1 MKTPRA
7 ILRALVGKVPG
18 GDGYLPGSDFRM
30 VFLGAALALAL
41 ITPGTGLAEESGM
54 DKIELVPA
62 TLNLGLQPPLD
73 QNDRYFLAQN
83 PTDTTQ
89 TPPKPSSKEAPAK
102 PKKPLRFEETKAGKS
117 YLLPAWEIVGFN
129 VLINRLNYY
138 TIDKQLYGTSYR
150 TIRQNLSSQWI
161 VDTDPFA
168 VNQFMHPYQGSV
180 YFGLARSTGLGY
192 WESLGYTFG
201 GSLLWEIVGET
212 GLPSINDL
220 VTTGFGGTFLGEPL
234 FRMASMLLEGG
245 GETPGFWR
253 EVGAAAIAPSLG
265 FTRLAFGDRFRSV
278 FDSHDPAVYTY
289 VRFGWNKVN
298 NTFDGVVSQNQNVK
312 RDAATADFHMAY
324 GLPGKAGYTYTRPFD
339 YFDFQFTAT
348 TANVFENIMS
358 RGLLVGKE
366 YEMGDTYRGIWGLYG
381 SYDYISPQIFRVS
394 STALSLGTTAQWWLS
409 KTVALQGSALG
420 GLGYGAAGTI
430 HGTGERD
437 YHYGATPQA
446 LLALRLM
453 FGQAANLDLT
463 ARSYY
468 VSDVA
473 STEDRGSERIF
484 RGDAAFTVRIHG
496 PHAVTLNYNT
506 SQRNAH
512 YPDIND
518 THQTVTTLSLLYTY
532 SFGETKFGAIEW
544 RAADESAIDQPIR
557 DATHASEPKR

>member
-1 MKTPRA
+1 M
-7 ILRALVGKVPG
+7 
-18 GDGYLPGSDFRM
+18 
-30 VFLGAALALAL
+30 FLGAALALAL
-41 ITPGTGLAEESGM
+41 ITPGAVFAEES
-54 DKIELVPA
+54 KANKSEFVPSM
-62 TLNLGLQPPLD
+62 LYLGLPRPLD
-73 QNDRYFLAQN
+73 GDDRYFLAKN
-83 PTDTTQ
+83 PTGATD
-89 TPPKPSSKEAPAK
+89 TPPKPSSEETPAK

-117 YLLPAWEIVGFN
+117 YLLPAGEIVGFN
-129 VLINRLNYY
+129 ILLNRFNYY
-138 TIDKQLYGTSYR
+138 FVDKEVYGTTYS
-150 TIRQNLSSQWI
+150 TIRENLNSKWV

-168 VNQFMHPYQGSV
+168 VNQFMHPYQGSI
-180 YFGLARSTGLGY
+180 YYGFARSTGLGY

-201 GSLLWEIVGET
+201 GSWLWEIAGET
-212 GLPSINDL
+212 GPPSINDL
-220 VTTGFGGTFLGEPL
+220 ITTGFGGTILGEPL

-253 EVGAAAIAPSLG
+253 ELGAAAIAPSLG

-289 VRFGWNKVN
+289 VRFGWNKVDN
-298 NTFDGVVSQNQNVK
+298 VFDATVSQNVK

-339 YFDFQFTAT
+339 YFDFEFTAT

-366 YEMGDTYRGIWGLYG
+366 YEVGDTYRGVWGLYG

-394 STALSLGTTAQWWLS
+394 STAVSLGTTAQWWLS

-430 HGTGERD
+430 HGTEERD

-453 FGQAANLDLT
+453 FGDAANLDLT

-473 STEDRGSERIF
+473 STEDRGSEHIF
-484 RGDAAFTVRIHG
+484 RGDAAFTVRVHG
-496 PHAVTLNYNT
+496 PHAVTLKYNT

-512 YPDIND
+512 YPDIAD

-544 RAADESAIDQPIR
+544 RAADESSIDQSIR
-557 DATHASEPKR
+557 DASHAGEPKR

>member
-1 MKTPRA
+1 M
-7 ILRALVGKVPG
+7 
-18 GDGYLPGSDFRM
+18 
-30 VFLGAALALAL
+30 
-41 ITPGTGLAEESGM
+41 
-54 DKIELVPA
+54 
-62 TLNLGLQPPLD
+62 
-73 QNDRYFLAQN
+73 
-83 PTDTTQ
+83 
-89 TPPKPSSKEAPAK
+89 
-102 PKKPLRFEETKAGKS
+102 
-117 YLLPAWEIVGFN
+117 GFN
-129 VLINRLNYY
+129 ILLNRFNYY
-138 TIDKQLYGTSYR
+138 FVDKEVYGVTYQ
-150 TIRQNLSSQWI
+150 TVRQNLTATWV

-168 VNQFMHPYQGSV
+168 VNQFMHPYQGSI
-180 YFGLARSTGLGY
+180 YFGLARSTGLDY
-192 WESLGYTFG
+192 WESLGYTLG
-201 GSLLWEIVGET
+201 GSLLWEIAGET
-212 GLPSINDL
+212 GPPSINDL

-234 FRMASMLLEGG
+234 FRMASLLLEGG

-253 EVGAAAIAPSLG
+253 ELGAAAISPSLG

-289 VRFGWNKVN
+289 VRFGWNKVDN
-298 NTFDGVVSQNQNVK
+298 VFDATVSQNVK
-312 RDAATADFHMAY
+312 HDTATADFHMAY

-339 YFDFQFTAT
+339 YFDFEFTAT

-366 YEMGDTYRGIWGLYG
+366 YEVGDTIAASGASMGATITYRHRYFASRARLFLSERPPSGG
-381 SYDYISPQIFRVS
+381 FRRRWRFRARPSAVWA
-394 STALSLGTTAQWWLS
+394 TARPGPS
-409 KTVALQGSALG
+409 
-420 GLGYGAAGTI
+420 

-453 FGQAANLDLT
+453 FGDAANLDLT

-484 RGDAAFTVRIHG
+484 RGDAAFTVRVHG
-496 PHAVTLNYNT
+496 PHAVTLKYNT

-512 YPDIND
+512 YPDIAD

-544 RAADESAIDQPIR
+544 RAADESSIDQSIR
-557 DATHASEPKR
+557 DASHAGEPKH

>member
-1 MKTPRA
+1 MKTPNA
-7 ILRALVGKVPG
+7 ILKALAGKALVGDKS
-18 GDGYLPGSDFRM
+18 LHGSEFRM
-30 VFLGAALALAL
+30 VFFCAALALAL
-41 ITPGTGLAEESGM
+41 VTPGAGLAEESEAKKSEFVP
-54 DKIELVPA
+54 DELD
-62 TLNLGLQPPLD
+62 LGLPLPLD
-73 QNDRYFLAQN
+73 RHDRYILAQN
-83 PTDTTQ
+83 PAATTS
-89 TPPKPSSKEAPAK
+89 TPPKPSSEELPAI
-102 PKKPLRFEETKAGKS
+102 PKKPLRFEETEAGKS
-117 YLLPAWEIVGFN
+117 YLLPAGEIVGFN
-129 VLINRLNYY
+129 ILINRLNYY
-138 TIDKQLYGTSYR
+138 TIDKQVYGTSYR
-150 TIRQNLSSQWI
+150 TVRENLSSRWV

-180 YFGLARSTGLGY
+180 YFGLARSTGLDY

-201 GSLLWEIVGET
+201 GSLFWEIAGET

-234 FRMASMLLEGG
+234 FRMASLLLEGG
-245 GETPGFWR
+245 GETPGFWQ

-289 VRFGWNKVN
+289 VRFGWNKVDN
-298 NTFDGVVSQNQNVK
+298 VFDATMSQDVN

-339 YFDFQFTAT
+339 YFDFEFTAT

-366 YEMGDTYRGIWGLYG
+366 YEGGDTYRGIWGLYG

-394 STALSLGTTAQWWLS
+394 STALSLGTTAQWWIS

-453 FGQAANLDLT
+453 FGDAANLDLT

-468 VSDVA
+468 VSSVA

-484 RGDAAFTVRIHG
+484 RGDAAFTVRVHG
-496 PHAVTLNYNT
+496 PHAVTLKYNT

-512 YPDIND
+512 YPDIAD

-532 SFGETKFGAIEW
+532 SFGETRFGALEW
-544 RAADESAIDQPIR
+544 RAAGKP
-557 DATHASEPKR
+557 

>member
-1 MKTPRA
+1 MKMPRA
-7 ILRALVGKVPG
+7 MLKALAGKVPG
-18 GDGYLPGSDFRM
+18 EDGSLHGSGFIM
-30 VFLGAALALAL
+30 VLLGATLVFSL
-41 ITPGTGLAEESGM
+41 ITPGAGLAGESEAN
-54 DKIELVPA
+54 KSELVPA
-62 TLNLGLQPPLD
+62 TLDLGLQPSLD
-73 QNDRYFLAQN
+73 LDDRYILAQN
-83 PTDTTQ
+83 PTGTTQ
-89 TPPKPSSKEAPAK
+89 TPPQPSSTEPPAK
-102 PKKPLRFEETKAGKS
+102 PKKPLRFEETEAGKS

-129 VLINRLNYY
+129 ILINRLNYY
-138 TIDKQLYGTSYR
+138 TIDKQVYGTSYH
-150 TIRQNLSSQWI
+150 TIRENLSSKWV

-168 VNQFMHPYQGSV
+168 VNQFMHPYQGSI

-201 GSLLWEIVGET
+201 GSLLWEIAGET

-289 VRFGWNKVN
+289 VRFGWNKVDN
-298 NTFDGVVSQNQNVK
+298 VFDEVVSKKVK

-324 GLPGKAGYTYTRPFD
+324 GLPGKAGYAYTRPFD
-339 YFDFQFTAT
+339 YFDFEFTAT
-348 TANVFENIMS
+348 TANVFEDIMS

-366 YEMGDTYRGIWGLYG
+366 YEVGNTYRGIWGLYG

-394 STALSLGTTAQWWLS
+394 STAVSLGTTAQWWLS
-409 KTVALQGSALG
+409 KMVALQGSALG

-468 VSDVA
+468 ISSVA

-484 RGDAAFTVRIHG
+484 RGDAAFTVRVHG
-496 PHAVTLNYNT
+496 PHAVTLKYNT

-512 YPDIND
+512 YPDLND

-532 SFGETKFGAIEW
+532 SFGETRFGALEW
-544 RAADESAIDQPIR
+544 RAAEGL
-557 DATHASEPKR
+557 

>member
-1 MKTPRA
+1 MKTPCV
-7 ILRALVGKVPG
+7 IQKALAGKAPG
-18 GDGYLPGSDFRM
+18 GDGILYDVEIRM

-41 ITPGTGLAEESGM
+41 ITPGAVLAGKSAA
-54 DKIELVPA
+54 DKNELVPA
-62 TLNLGLQPPLD
+62 TLDLGLQPSLNRHD
-73 QNDRYFLAQN
+73 QYLLSQN
-83 PTDTTQ
+83 STGTTQ
-89 TPPKPSSKEAPAK
+89 TLPQPSSTEPPAK
-102 PKKPLRFEETKAGKS
+102 PKKPLRFEETEAGKS
-117 YLLPAWEIVGFN
+117 YLLPTGEIVGFN
-129 VLINRLNYY
+129 ILLNRFNYY
-138 TIDKQLYGTSYR
+138 FIDKQVYGTTYH
-150 TIRQNLSSQWI
+150 TIRENLSGRWA

-168 VNQFMHPYQGSV
+168 VNQFMHPYQGSI
-180 YFGLARSTGLGY
+180 YFGFARSTGLDY

-234 FRMASMLLEGG
+234 FRMASLLLEGG

-253 EVGAAAIAPSLG
+253 EVGAAAIDPSLG

-289 VRFGWNKVN
+289 VRFGWNKVDN
-298 NTFDGVVSQNQNVK
+298 VFDEVVSKKVK

-324 GLPGKAGYTYTRPFD
+324 GLPGKAGYTYKRPFD
-339 YFDFQFTAT
+339 YFDFEFSAN

-366 YEMGDTYRGIWGLYG
+366 YEVGDTYRGVWGLYG

-394 STALSLGTTAQWWLS
+394 STAVSLGTTAQWWLS

-453 FGQAANLDLT
+453 FGDAANLDLT

-468 VSDVA
+468 VSSAA

-484 RGDAAFTVRIHG
+484 RGDAAFTVRVHG
-496 PHAVTLNYNT
+496 PHAVTLKYNT

-532 SFGETKFGAIEW
+532 SFGETKFGALEW
-544 RAADESAIDQPIR
+544 RAADKLSMDQTSS
-557 DATHASEPKR
+557 DAQRAGELNR

>member
-7 ILRALVGKVPG
+7 ILKGLTAQAPG
-18 GDGYLPGSDFRM
+18 RGGSLHGGEFRM
-30 VFLGAALALAL
+30 VLLGAALVFLL
-41 ITPGTGLAEESGM
+41 IAPRAGLADESATNKSGF
-54 DKIELVPA
+54 VPA
-62 TLNLGLQPPLD
+62 TLDLGLLPPLD
-73 QNDRYFLAQN
+73 RYDLVAQN
-83 PTDTTQ
+83 PAGTTD
-89 TPPKPSSKEAPAK
+89 TPPKPSSTETPAK
-102 PKKPLRFEETKAGKS
+102 PRKPLRYVETETGKS
-117 YLLPAWEIVGFN
+117 YLLPAGEIVGFN
-129 VLINRLNYY
+129 ILLNRFNNYF
-138 TIDKQLYGTSYR
+138 IDKHVYGTTYSSVR
-150 TIRQNLSSQWI
+150 ENLSSKWV

-201 GSLLWEIVGET
+201 GSLLWEIAGET

-234 FRMASMLLEGG
+234 FRMASLLLEGG
-245 GETPGFWR
+245 GKTPGFWR
-253 EVGAAAIAPSLG
+253 EAGAAAISPPLG
-265 FTRLAFGDRFRSV
+265 FTRHAFGDRFRSV
-278 FDSHDPAVYTY
+278 FDSHDPAVYAY
-289 VRFGWNKVN
+289 VRLGWNKVDN
-298 NTFDGVVSQNQNVK
+298 VFDEVVSKKVK
-312 RDAATADFHMAY
+312 RHAATADFHMAY

-339 YFDFQFTAT
+339 YFDFEFSAN

-358 RGLLVGKE
+358 RGLLVGRE
-366 YEMGDTYRGIWGLYG
+366 YEVGDTYRGIWGLYG

-394 STALSLGTTAQWWLS
+394 STALALGTTAQWWLS

-453 FGQAANLDLT
+453 FGEAANLDLT

-468 VSDVA
+468 VSSVA

-484 RGDAAFTVRIHG
+484 RGDAAFTVRVHG
-496 PHAVTLNYNT
+496 PHAVTLKYNT

-532 SFGETKFGAIEW
+532 SFGETRFGALEW
-544 RAADESAIDQPIR
+544 RAADESSIDQSIR
-557 DATHASEPKR
+557 DASHAGEPKP

>member
-7 ILRALVGKVPG
+7 ILKALAGKAPG
-18 GDGYLPGSDFRM
+18 GNRSSHGSEFRM
-30 VFLGAALALAL
+30 VFLGAALTLAL
-41 ITPGTGLAEESGM
+41 ITPSVGLAEEPGANNS
-54 DKIELVPA
+54 EFVPA
-62 TLNLGLQPPLD
+62 TLDLGLPLPLD
-73 QNDRYFLAQN
+73 QPDRYLLAQN
-83 PTDTTQ
+83 STGTTQ
-89 TPPKPSSKEAPAK
+89 IPPKPSSKEPPAK
-102 PKKPLRFEETKAGKS
+102 PKKPLRFEETEAGKS

-138 TIDKQLYGTSYR
+138 TIDKQVYGTTYHTVR
-150 TIRQNLSSQWI
+150 ENLSSKWV

-201 GSLLWEIVGET
+201 GSLLWEIAGES

-289 VRFGWNKVN
+289 VRFGWNKVDN
-298 NTFDGVVSQNQNVK
+298 AFDAAASQQVK

-324 GLPGKAGYTYTRPFD
+324 GLPGKAGYTYKRPFD

-348 TANVFENIMS
+348 TADMFENIMS

-366 YEMGDTYRGIWGLYG
+366 YEVGDTYRGVWGLYG

-394 STALSLGTTAQWWLS
+394 STAVSLGTTGQWWLS
-409 KTVALQGSALG
+409 KTMALQGTALG

-430 HGTGERD
+430 IRTGERD

-446 LLALRLM
+446 LLALRML

-468 VSDVA
+468 VSSVA

-484 RGDAAFTVRIHG
+484 RGDAAFTVRVHG

-506 SQRNAH
+506 SQRKAH

-532 SFGETKFGAIEW
+532 SFGETRFGAIEW
-544 RAADESAIDQPIR
+544 RAADEVSIDQSIR
-557 DATHASEPKR
+557 DASHAGEPKH

>member
-7 ILRALVGKVPG
+7 IRKTLAGKVPS
-18 GDGYLPGSDFRM
+18 GDGYLHGSEFRM
-30 VFLGAALALAL
+30 VFLGAALVLSL
-41 ITPGTGLAEESGM
+41 IAPGVGLAEESAAN
-54 DKIELVPA
+54 KNELAPA
-62 TLNLGLQPPLD
+62 TLNLGLPLPFD
-73 QNDRYFLAQN
+73 GDDRYFLAQN
-83 PTDTTQ
+83 PTGATD
-89 TPPKPSSKEAPAK
+89 TPPKPSSEETPAK

-117 YLLPAWEIVGFN
+117 YLLPAGEIVGFN
-129 VLINRLNYY
+129 ILLNRFNYY
-138 TIDKQLYGTSYR
+138 FVDKEVYGVTYQ
-150 TIRQNLSSQWI
+150 TIRQNLTATWV

-168 VNQFMHPYQGSV
+168 VNQFMHPYQGSI
-180 YFGLARSTGLGY
+180 YYGLARSTGLDY
-192 WESLGYTFG
+192 WESLWYTLG
-201 GSLLWEIVGET
+201 GSWLWEIAGET
-212 GLPSINDL
+212 GPPSINDL

-234 FRMASMLLEGG
+234 FRMASMLLEDG

-253 EVGAAAIAPSLG
+253 EVGAAAISPSLG

-289 VRFGWNKVN
+289 VRFGWNKVDN
-298 NTFDGVVSQNQNVK
+298 VFDATVSQDVK
-312 RDAATADFHMAY
+312 HDAATADFHMAY

-339 YFDFQFTAT
+339 YFDFEFTAT

-366 YEMGDTYRGIWGLYG
+366 YEVGDTYRGIWGLYG

-394 STALSLGTTAQWWLS
+394 STAASLGTTAQWWLS
-409 KTVALQGSALG
+409 KTVALQGSVLG
-420 GLGYGAAGTI
+420 GLGYGAAGNI
-430 HGTGERD
+430 SSTGERD

-446 LLALRLM
+446 LVALRLM
-453 FGQAANLDLT
+453 FGDAANLDLT

-468 VSDVA
+468 VSSVA

-484 RGDAAFTVRIHG
+484 RGDAAFTVRVHG
-496 PHAVTLNYNT
+496 PHAVTLKYNN

-512 YPDIND
+512 YPDIAD

-544 RAADESAIDQPIR
+544 RAADESSIDQSIR
-557 DATHASEPKR
+557 DASHATEPKH